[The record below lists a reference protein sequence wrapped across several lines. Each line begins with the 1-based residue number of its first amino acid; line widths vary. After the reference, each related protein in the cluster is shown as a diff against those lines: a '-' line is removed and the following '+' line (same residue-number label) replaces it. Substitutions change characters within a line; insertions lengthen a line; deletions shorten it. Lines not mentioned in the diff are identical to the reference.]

1 MDAKGVPEGDLF
13 REGGGTRHASAV
25 GAVPGGDSTGEKY
38 WQLFAALDEGF
49 CIIEVLFDAD
59 DAAVD
64 YFFIEHNAAFERLS
78 GLSDVVGRRIRELAP
93 RHEQAWF
100 DAFGRVA
107 LTGVPERFEL
117 RADAMRH
124 WYDVYAFRV
133 DAPRLHRVAVIFN
146 DISERKLTEAS
157 LRESEGHYR
166 TLAADRET
174 MLEAERSARMEIDRA
189 IRARDETMATLS
201 HELRT
206 PLSSIVTWARLLQKQ
221 FLRDEAMLQKGLAVI
236 GDNAIALGR
245 LISDLLDSSRINSG
259 KFELSEEVFDL
270 HALIESVCATVRPVA
285 GSKEVELQMQLDG
298 RAEQILAD
306 AARLRQV
313 LLNLLSNSIKFTPA
327 KGSIHVSCRRADG
340 QFFIAVRD
348 DGEGIDR
355 MFLPQLFR
363 RFSQADTVR
372 DRRRGGLGLG
382 LSIAREIIEQH
393 GGTIHAHSAG
403 PGLGSCFTVVLPGEL
418 ADRAA
423 RIPGPPGDGYFA
435 PHVLAGLR
443 VLAVED
449 QPDMHE
455 LLRRVLADHGAQV
468 TVVDK
473 ADEALRLLGDSPE
486 SPGFDVLVSDIG
498 LPVLDGNALL
508 RKVRQELHLDA
519 MRLPAVAVSG
529 YARQEDRQRALDAGF
544 QAYVTKPYDVATLVA
559 LLRDL
564 RGRSV
569 SR

>member
-1 MDAKGVPEGDLF
+1 MDAQG
-13 REGGGTRHASAV
+13 
-25 GAVPGGDSTGEKY
+25 VPGGDLSREGDTPHPPAADVEAGGSLAGEKY
-38 WQLFAALDEGF
+38 RQLFAALDEGF
-49 CIIEVLFDAD
+49 CIIEVLFDAHD
-59 DAAVD
+59 EAVD
-64 YFFIEHNAAFERLS
+64 YFFIEHNAAFVRLS

-100 DAFGRVA
+100 DTFGRVA

-133 DAPRLHRVAVIFN
+133 DTPRLRRVAVIFN
-146 DISERKLTEAS
+146 DISERKLTEAA
-157 LRESEGHYR
+157 LRESEGRYR
-166 TLAADRET
+166 ALAEDRET
-174 MLEAERSARMEIDRA
+174 MLEAERQARMEVDRA
-189 IRARDETMATLS
+189 IQARDETMATLS

-221 FLRDEAMLQKGLAVI
+221 FLHDEEMLQKGLTVI
-236 GDNAIALGR
+236 GDNAMALGR
-245 LISDLLDSSRINSG
+245 LISDLLDNSRIYSG

-270 HALIESVCATVRPVA
+270 HALIESVCATVRPVL
-285 GSKEVELQMQLDG
+285 GFKQIELEVKLEG
-298 RAEQILAD
+298 AAEKILAD

-313 LLNLLSNSIKFTPA
+313 LLNLLSNSIKFTPE
-327 KGSIHVSCRRADG
+327 KGWIQVCCRRADG
-340 QFFIAVRD
+340 QFFIEVRD
-348 DGEGIDR
+348 NGEGIDR
-355 MFLPQLFR
+355 LFLPQLFR

-403 PGLGSCFTVVLPGEL
+403 PGEGSCFTVVLPGDL

-423 RIPGPPGDGYFA
+423 RMPGAVPEPCFA
-435 PHVLAGLR
+435 HQWLAGMR

-468 TVVDK
+468 TVVDT
-473 ADEALRLLGDSPE
+473 ADEALTLLGDAPQS
-486 SPGFDVLVSDIG
+486 SGFDVLVSDIG
-498 LPVLDGNALL
+498 LPVLDGNALI
-508 RKVRQELHLDA
+508 RKVRQNLHLDA
-519 MRLPAVAVSG
+519 TRLPAVAVSG
-529 YARQEDRQRALDAGF
+529 YARQEDRQRALEAGY
-544 QAYVTKPYDVATLVA
+544 QAYVTKPYDVATLISM
-559 LLRDL
+559 LRDL
-564 RGRSV
+564 RAQG
-569 SR
+569 